1 MRQSLSTI
9 LKFAVALGLIWL
21 LFQKDLLD
29 WTVLRQLT
37 DPSVLAIGLSL
48 VGVSLAMQS
57 WRWLLLLKARGLP
70 VTQLESWRL
79 YLIGIFFNYA
89 LPGSIGGDVVR
100 AYYIAQDHRERR
112 MEAVLTVVIDRLLG
126 LYAMMVIGAVAVLW
140 NWERINDNAQLASLG
155 FATLGVFAFMTV
167 FWAASFS
174 NRVKR
179 WLKIEE
185 VLAKLPKGEKL
196 VRAYQSAQAYRGHK
210 SALIG
215 ALVLSVA
222 AQFLTIAFMVLVGHT
237 IGEGDVSL
245 ATYLFAVPL
254 GSIVASIPI
263 APAGL
268 GVGQVAFLV
277 LFQMYSGRASLLG
290 QTAITAFQ
298 LALFAW
304 GMLGVVFHLGR
315 KRRSLADME
324 SMSS

>member
-1 MRQSLSTI
+1 M
-9 LKFAVALGLIWL
+9 KFAVALGLIWL

-29 WTVLRQLT
+29 WSVLRQLM

-48 VGVSLAMQS
+48 VGISVAIQA
-57 WRWLLLLKARGLP
+57 WRWHLLLRVRGIP
-70 VTQLESWRL
+70 VTAVEAWRL
-79 YLIGIFFNYA
+79 YIIGIFFNYA

-126 LYAMMVIGAVAVLW
+126 LYAMVVVGAVAVLW
-140 NWERINDNAQLASLG
+140 NWDRINDNARLMSLG
-155 FATLGVFAFMTV
+155 SATLGLCLFMTV
-167 FWAASFS
+167 FWAASYS
-174 NRVKR
+174 ERVKR

-185 VLAKLPKGEKL
+185 ILAKFPKGEKL
-196 VRAYQSAQAYRGHK
+196 VRAYQSARAYRDHK
-210 SALIG
+210 PALAG
-215 ALVLSVA
+215 ALVLSVV
-222 AQFLTIAFMVLVGHT
+222 AQFFMIAFMVLVGHS
-237 IGEGDVSL
+237 IGEGEVGL

-254 GSIVASIPI
+254 GSIIASVPI

-290 QTAITAFQ
+290 QTAVTAFQ

-304 GMLGVVFHLGR
+304 GILGVVFYLSR
-315 KRRSLADME
+315 KRRSLADLE
-324 SMSS
+324 SLPS

>member
-1 MRQSLSTI
+1 

-254 GSIVASIPI
+254 GSIIASIPI

-290 QTAITAFQ
+290 QTAVTAFQ

-304 GMLGVVFHLGR
+304 GMLGVVFYLGR

>member
-1 MRQSLSTI
+1 VI
-9 LKFAVALGLIWL
+9 
-21 LFQKDLLD
+21 
-29 WTVLRQLT
+29 
-37 DPSVLAIGLSL
+37 
-48 VGVSLAMQS
+48 
-57 WRWLLLLKARGLP
+57 
-70 VTQLESWRL
+70 QLESWRL

-254 GSIVASIPI
+254 GSIIASIPI

-304 GMLGVVFHLGR
+304 GMLGVVFYLGR